1 MSGEASKIEK
11 KRISILGCGWL
22 GIALAQRLLVD
33 PITSVVKAS
42 TTSEGKL
49 ADFERRGLEGFLL
62 PLTPGFHAESD
73 VVKDFFNTDSLVI
86 SLPPRSGKNEPG
98 FYTKQIEAVVEAV
111 RNSPVKEVIFISSTS
126 IYPDL
131 NRVVTEEDVT
141 LPEHSP
147 AQEMVL
153 AEKLIESLRPER
165 TVSILRFGGLLGYNR
180 IPGKY
185 VQGQKDMST
194 GEIPVNYIHRD
205 DGAAVIL
212 TMLKLGVKNET
223 FNIVAPSHPPRKA
236 VYLDTCGQFGWEAP
250 TFLSPATQPD
260 FKIISNEKFTQ
271 NFAYEF
277 LYPDPLR
284 FLYMLEDTV

>member
-49 ADFERRGLEGFLL
+49 ADFERRGLEGFRL
-62 PLTPGFHAESD
+62 PLTPGFPENDSVSA
-73 VVKDFFNTDSLVI
+73 FFDTDSLII

-98 FYTKQIEAVVEAV
+98 FYTKQIEAVVDAI

-131 NRVVTEEDVT
+131 NRIVTEQDVT

-153 AEKLIESLRPER
+153 AENLIESLRPEK

-223 FNIVAPSHPPRKA
+223 FNIVAPLHPPRKA
-236 VYLDTCGQFGWEAP
+236 IYLDTCAQFGWEAP
-250 TFLSPATQPD
+250 TFLSPAAKPD
-260 FKIISNEKFTQ
+260 FKIISNEKLTQ
-271 NFAYEF
+271 HFPYEF

-284 FLYMLEDTV
+284 FLYMLEDPI